1 MKSKRITFSE
11 LCDMMFAHN
20 NEKQQEPLMA
30 VVVFKQESFNTPYSE
45 KSRSYS
51 VTSECKYFKPNMG
64 GNSLFGNCLDG
75 SDNGVR
81 LDWYMYGDNP
91 WQVEYCYLLNEWKFK
106 PVEELWQDMEEAKA
120 LFVDCMEAI
129 AMRQGGMSPRE
140 SISNGINLLTEM
152 TVGKVQ
158 EA

>member
-75 SDNGVR
+75 S
-81 LDWYMYGDNP
+81 
-91 WQVEYCYLLNEWKFK
+91 
-106 PVEELWQDMEEAKA
+106 
-120 LFVDCMEAI
+120 
-129 AMRQGGMSPRE
+129 
-140 SISNGINLLTEM
+140 
-152 TVGKVQ
+152 
-158 EA
+158 